1 MSANAKSTSDQRTGI
16 KGFLKRLSLR
26 NKVIV
31 AVVIVFLL
39 FIIYSIPGDR
49 AELRFRQEG
58 VETAQT
64 AYDLATPAVAPV
76 MERVIAYLNDTG
88 VDMSDNRSFTRLSSV
103 MTTFNRTNASPATQF
118 QAVVTFSQNVHLL
131 LDGPDAVAELD
142 TAEFRTLV
150 AEMDTTL
157 SVAFVALMEMN
168 SKIDAYNSYHRRISA
183 KVTSA
188 LFDLPTGY
196 TDPVPSTSRLDS
208 ESLEESLDQ

>member
-1 MSANAKSTSDQRTGI
+1 MAANAKSTSDQKTGI
-16 KGFLKRLSLR
+16 YGFLKRLSLR

-49 AELRFRQEG
+49 TELRARQEG

-88 VDMSDNRSFTRLSSV
+88 VDMSENRSFTRLSSV

-142 TAEFRTLV
+142 TVEFRTVV

-157 SVAFVALMEMN
+157 SVALLAALEMN
-168 SKIDAYNSYHRRISA
+168 ASIDAYNGYQNWISA
-183 KVTSA
+183 KLAAA
-188 LFDLPTGY
+188 LFNLPQGY
-196 TDPVPSTSRLDS
+196 ADPLPVSTRLKS
-208 ESLEESLDQ
+208 TSLDQ

>member
-1 MSANAKSTSDQRTGI
+1 MAANAQSTSDQKTGI

-39 FIIYSIPGDR
+39 FIIFSIPGDR
-49 AELRFRQEG
+49 TELRVRQEG
-58 VETAQT
+58 VETAQI

-76 MERVIAYLNDTG
+76 MERVVAYLNDTG
-88 VDMSDNRSFTRLSSV
+88 VDMSDNRSFTQLSSG
-103 MTTFNRTNASPATQF
+103 MTTFNRANASPAVQF
-118 QAVVTFSQNVHLL
+118 QAVVAFSRNVHSL
-131 LDGPDAVAELD
+131 LDGSNAVAELD
-142 TAEFRTLV
+142 TGEFRTLV

-168 SKIDAYNSYHRRISA
+168 SKIDAYNSYYTRISA

-188 LFDLPTGY
+188 LFDLPKGY
-196 TDPVPSTSRLDS
+196 TDPVPSTSQLTS
-208 ESLEESLDQ
+208 ESLDQ

>member
-1 MSANAKSTSDQRTGI
+1 MATNAKSTSDQKTGI

-49 AELRFRQEG
+49 TELRARQER
-58 VETAQT
+58 VETARI

-76 MERVIAYLNDTG
+76 IERVMVYLDDSG
-88 VDMSDNRSFTRLSSV
+88 IDMSDNRLFTRLSSA
-103 MTTFNRTNASPATQF
+103 MTTLNRANASPATQF
-118 QAVVTFSQNVHLL
+118 QAVITFSKNVHLL

-142 TAEFRTLV
+142 TVEFRTLV

-157 SVAFVALMEMN
+157 SVAFIALMELN
-168 SKIDAYNSYHRRISA
+168 SKIDEYNSYHSRISA
-183 KVTSA
+183 KVTTA
-188 LFDLPTGY
+188 LVDLPTGY
-196 TDPVPSTSRLDS
+196 TDPVPSRSRLNS
-208 ESLEESLDQ
+208 ESLDQ